1 MDRGVKTILW
11 SIVSIFI
18 FIGVVKFIWWLTPV
32 ILTIVVISFFIKK
45 GKQIVNR
52 NDKSNRSDSSFHS
65 TVNNSYSDNKSKE
78 DYSGEV
84 IDVDF
89 KDVEK

>member
-1 MDRGVKTILW
+1 MERGLKTILW
-11 SIVSIFI
+11 TALTILILVGI
-18 FIGVVKFIWWLTPV
+18 VKFIWWLTPV
-32 ILTIVVISFFIKK
+32 ILTIIVISFFIRK
-45 GKQIVNR
+45 GKQVINKDER
-52 NDKSNRSDSSFHS
+52 KDDIYES
-65 TVNNSYSDNKSKE
+65 TINTSNSYNESTE